1 MICLVYVP
9 LCQNVFHGSE
19 LTILSD
25 TLNSTKPSLRLA
37 SVHDFI
43 IHEDGHV
50 LWMILNYRDPRFF
63 ILKMPFRTGD
73 R

>member
-25 TLNSTKPSLRLA
+25 TLNSTKPSLQLA
-37 SVHDFI
+37 AVHDFI

-50 LWMILNYRDPRFF
+50 LWMIELQRPEIFHFEDAF
-63 ILKMPFRTGD
+63 
-73 R
+73 